1 MGPMGWLLWAV
12 SGWASTLPDPRTRR
26 SSEGMTEQALE
37 AALTR
42 AERALA
48 RCERAA
54 GDAVHRGEGDQALR
68 TKVREA
74 IAELDQLIQ
83 QAEA

>member
-1 MGPMGWLLWAV
+1 
-12 SGWASTLPDPRTRR
+12 
-26 SSEGMTEQALE
+26 MTQQALE
-37 AALTR
+37 TALTR

-54 GDAVHRGEGDQALR
+54 GDAARRGGSEQVLR
-68 TKVREA
+68 EKVREA

-83 QAEA
+83 RAEA

>member
-1 MGPMGWLLWAV
+1 
-12 SGWASTLPDPRTRR
+12 
-26 SSEGMTEQALE
+26 MTEQALE

-54 GDAVHRGEGDQALR
+54 DVVTRRDGREQVLR
-68 TKVREA
+68 DKVREA
-74 IAELDQLIQ
+74 IAELDHLIQ
-83 QAEA
+83 KAEA

>member
-1 MGPMGWLLWAV
+1 MGPMGRVLWAV
-12 SGWASTLPDPRTRR
+12 SGEASTLRGRRTRR
-26 SSEGMTEQALE
+26 SSTNMTEQALE

-54 GDAVHRGEGDQALR
+54 GDAARRGGSEETLR
-68 TKVREA
+68 AKVREA

-83 QAEA
+83 RAEA

>member
-1 MGPMGWLLWAV
+1 
-12 SGWASTLPDPRTRR
+12 
-26 SSEGMTEQALE
+26 MTDQALE

-54 GDAVHRGEGDQALR
+54 SDGARPGGSEHILR
-68 TKVREA
+68 EKVREA
-74 IAELDQLIQ
+74 IAELDQLIHR
-83 QAEA
+83 AEA

>member
-1 MGPMGWLLWAV
+1 
-12 SGWASTLPDPRTRR
+12 
-26 SSEGMTEQALE
+26 MTEQALE
-37 AALTR
+37 TALTR

-54 GDAVHRGEGDQALR
+54 DEAARRGGKEQMLR
-68 TKVREA
+68 EKVREA

-83 QAEA
+83 RAEA

>member
-1 MGPMGWLLWAV
+1 
-12 SGWASTLPDPRTRR
+12 
-26 SSEGMTEQALE
+26 MTEQALE

-54 GDAVHRGEGDQALR
+54 DVATRRDGREQHLR
-68 TKVREA
+68 DKVREA
-74 IAELDQLIQ
+74 IAELDYLIQ
-83 QAEA
+83 KAEA

>member
-1 MGPMGWLLWAV
+1 
-12 SGWASTLPDPRTRR
+12 
-26 SSEGMTEQALE
+26 MTEQALE

-48 RCERAA
+48 RAERAA
-54 GDAVHRGEGDQALR
+54 DGIGRRGFREEQLR
-68 TKVREA
+68 DRVREA

-83 QAEA
+83 RAEA